1 MSNSFCVVKK
11 EASELPEVKRIRGG
25 CIKAGWCWRR
35 SEEGRAAARYVS
47 HKWAASRPGSLGDGP
62 LGIHGR
68 MDDWCPAGLP
78 CASKTSMACFNAA
91 GMPPPPPPSHFI
103 SCNPQPP
110 LSHAPGWRD
119 NNDLLKS
126 ACWPWLS
133 ARPKPQIV
141 FPRSIL
147 YTSRLNGLK
156 IMCTIS
162 LYLVIFSI

>member
-1 MSNSFCVVKK
+1 MGALKPAGADGGARRAGQQPAMSHINGQ
-11 EASELPEVKRIRGG
+11 P
-25 CIKAGWCWRR
+25 AGQ
-35 SEEGRAAARYVS
+35 
-47 HKWAASRPGSLGDGP
+47 AASAMVP
-62 LGIHGR
+62 LVYMDGR
-68 MDDWCPAGLP
+68 MIDALP

-91 GMPPPPPPSHFI
+91 GMPLPPPPSHFI
-103 SCNPQPP
+103 SCNPQRP

-126 ACWPWLS
+126 ACWPWLA